1 MHMLTTHA
9 DTVAPAQAGA
19 HDLTRLVG
27 RSVMDPGLR
36 RGDDQEFQA

>member
-1 MHMLTTHA
+1 MHMLTPNA
-9 DTVAPAQAGA
+9 NTVAPAHAGA
-19 HDLTRLVG
+19 HDLTQGSG